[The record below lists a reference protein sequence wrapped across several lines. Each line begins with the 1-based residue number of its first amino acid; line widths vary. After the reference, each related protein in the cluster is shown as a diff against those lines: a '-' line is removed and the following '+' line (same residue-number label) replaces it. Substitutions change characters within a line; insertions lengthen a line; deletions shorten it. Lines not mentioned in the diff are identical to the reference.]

1 MIQDARHPLLLV
13 GAGANRKMTSNMLR
27 SFIDKTGIHFFTTQM
42 GKGVVDERHGKFI
55 GNAALSANDYLH
67 CAIDRSDLIRAHSG
81 RAFEYKIS
89 IFFME
94 LDLNKLR
101 NVLSCN
107 NLKSNLICHGG
118 NNDQANS
125 K

>member
-1 MIQDARHPLLLV
+1 
-13 GAGANRKMTSNMLR
+13 
-27 SFIDKTGIHFFTTQM
+27 
-42 GKGVVDERHGKFI
+42 
-55 GNAALSANDYLH
+55 
-67 CAIDRSDLIRAHSG
+67 
-81 RAFEYKIS
+81 
-89 IFFME
+89 ME